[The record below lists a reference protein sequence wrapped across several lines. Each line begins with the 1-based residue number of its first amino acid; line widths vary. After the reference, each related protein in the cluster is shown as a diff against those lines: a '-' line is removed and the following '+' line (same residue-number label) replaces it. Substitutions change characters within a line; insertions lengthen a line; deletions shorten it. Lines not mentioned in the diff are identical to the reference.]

1 MDICFGEIRPG
12 MVVTLAEN
20 GAAAPGGAGGAP
32 CGVALG
38 GVRGGAV
45 AVQIGGAAKVSWSG
59 STAPAPGWQGL
70 ACDGQ
75 GGVKTVEDGI
85 KFLVLAVDAQ
95 ARSVVVKL

>member
-1 MDICFGEIRPG
+1 
-12 MVVTLAEN
+12 MVELLAH
-20 GAAAPGGAGGAP
+20 P
-32 CGVALG
+32 
-38 GVRGGAV
+38 RGGAV

>member
-1 MDICFGEIRPG
+1 MERFMEQYQAVYKDMYR
-12 MVVTLAEN
+12 LAYYYMGNAED
-20 GAAAPGGAGGAP
+20 
-32 CGVALG
+32 
-38 GVRGGAV
+38 
-45 AVQIGGAAKVSWSG
+45 
-59 STAPAPGWQGL
+59 APAPGWQGL

>member
-1 MDICFGEIRPG
+1 MDSSEKLPWP

-20 GAAAPGGAGGAP
+20 GAAAPGGAGDAP

>member
-1 MDICFGEIRPG
+1 

-20 GAAAPGGAGGAP
+20 GAAAPGGAGDAP